1 MPEWSSKEGIT
12 DCDAIM
18 PATDYQG
25 SSTPFASFG
34 RSILSIRRDQVH
46 SVDSQHD
53 SSAEQELEAFQ
64 KHVADIFQDLAVDG
78 DEVLSIPW
86 IRKLLDSFLI
96 CLEEFRVIL
105 FNSKAIVSRPP
116 LDRLIS
122 EFFDR
127 GVKALDIC
135 NAIRDGIQHIRQW
148 QNHLEIV
155 LIALDPSHGALG
167 EGQVRRARKALVDLS
182 ALMLD
187 EKESGSSCSSIL
199 AQRNR
204 SFGVKDIHHRPSS
217 SHFRSLS
224 WSVSRTWSAVKQLQA
239 INNNLNAPRGNE
251 ISATN
256 GLAVPIFTVNNVL
269 LFAMWTLV
277 AAIPCQDRGL
287 QIHFSIPRSFC
298 WSSPILSLHERILDE
313 SKKKDRKNSCGML
326 KEINQIEKLIR
337 NLTELLDI
345 VQFPM
350 PEERESELKLE
361 VQELARV
368 SDVLKNEL
376 DPLERQVREVF
387 YRIVRSRTEGLDTVG
402 RSHISE

>member
-1 MPEWSSKEGIT
+1 
-12 DCDAIM
+12 M

-25 SSTPFASFG
+25 SSTPFASIG
-34 RSILSIRRDQVH
+34 RSILSIRRDQIH
-46 SVDSQHD
+46 SVDAQHD

-64 KHVADIFQDLAVDG
+64 KHVADIFQDLAVDS

-105 FNSKAIVSRPP
+105 SNSKAIVSRSP

-135 NAIRDGIQHIRQW
+135 NAIRDGIQRIREW
-148 QNHLEIV
+148 QKHLEIV
-155 LIALDPSHGALG
+155 LIALDPSHRAIR
-167 EGQVRRARKALVDLS
+167 EGQLRRAKKALVDLS
-182 ALMLD
+182 VLLLD
-187 EKESGSSCSSIL
+187 EKENGSSSSSIL

-204 SFGVKDIHHRPSS
+204 SFGSKDNHHRPNR

-224 WSVSRTWSAVKQLQA
+224 WSVSRTWSAAKQLQA
-239 INNNLNAPRGNE
+239 INNNLNAPRGTE
-251 ISATN
+251 ISTTN

-269 LFAMWTLV
+269 LFTMWTLV

-287 QIHFSIPRSFC
+287 QIHFSIPRSFY

-326 KEINQIEKLIR
+326 KEINQIEKMIR
-337 NLTELLDI
+337 NLTELLDT
-345 VQFPM
+345 VQFPLPGEM
-350 PEERESELKLE
+350 EVELKLE
-361 VQELARV
+361 VQELSRV
-368 SDVLKNEL
+368 SNVLKDEL

-387 YRIVRSRTEGLDTVG
+387 HRIVRSRTEGLDTVG
-402 RSHISE
+402 RSHNSE

>member
-1 MPEWSSKEGIT
+1 
-12 DCDAIM
+12 M
-18 PATDYQG
+18 PAAEYHG
-25 SSTPFASFG
+25 SSTPFASIG

-46 SVDSQHD
+46 SVDAHQD

-78 DEVLSIPW
+78 DEVLSVSW
-86 IRKLLDSFLI
+86 IRKLLDSLLV

-105 FNSKAIVSRPP
+105 FNSKALASRTP

-135 NAIRDGIQHIRQW
+135 NAIRDGIQQIRQW
-148 QNHLEIV
+148 RKHLEIV
-155 LIALDPSHGALG
+155 LIALDPSHRALG
-167 EGQVRRARKALVDLS
+167 EGQLRRARKALIDLS
-182 ALMLD
+182 VLMLD
-187 EKESGSSCSSIL
+187 EKEGGSSGGGSIL

-204 SFGVKDIHHRPSS
+204 SFGCKDNHHRPSS

-224 WSVSRTWSAVKQLQA
+224 WSVSRTWSAAKQLQA
-239 INNNLNAPRGNE
+239 MSNNLNAPRGNE
-251 ISATN
+251 ISATS
-256 GLAVPIFTVNNVL
+256 GLAVPIFTVNNLL

-298 WSSPILSLHERILDE
+298 WSSPILSLHERIIEE
-313 SKKKDRKNSCGML
+313 SKKKDRKNSCCML

-337 NLTELLDI
+337 NLTELIDK
-345 VQFPM
+345 VKFPL
-350 PEERESELKLE
+350 PDERETELKQE
-361 VQELARV
+361 VQELAGV
-368 SDVLKNEL
+368 SDVLKYEL

-387 YRIVRSRTEGLDTVG
+387 LRIVRSRTEGLDTVG
-402 RSHISE
+402 RSRNS